1 MSDKDIETLKMYE
14 KQKSYPPRFKL
25 QISPNGSD
33 SGNGQVTFVLHGLK
47 KKFFRAIKMRTEKQG
62 IVCMVCTC

>member
-1 MSDKDIETLKMYE
+1 MSDEDIETLKMYE

-25 QISPNGSD
+25 LISPNGSE

-47 KKFFRAIKMRTEKQG
+47 KKFFKTIKMGRKKQG
-62 IVCMVCTC
+62 I